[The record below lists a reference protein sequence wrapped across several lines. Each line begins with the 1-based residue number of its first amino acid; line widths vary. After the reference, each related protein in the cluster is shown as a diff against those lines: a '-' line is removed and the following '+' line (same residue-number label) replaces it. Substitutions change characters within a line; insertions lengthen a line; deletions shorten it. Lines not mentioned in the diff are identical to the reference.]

1 MFEVSDDSIELRRA
15 VVVVSVVVVT
25 FADGELPK
33 LEARN
38 KIGRLFEEL

>member
-1 MFEVSDDSIELRRA
+1 MFEVSEDSRELRRA
-15 VVVVSVVVVT
+15 AVVVSVVMAMS
-25 FADGELPK
+25 ADGELPK